1 MSFVGLWVG
10 GEDGLRHTLIFIPQ
24 NNLTALDGL
33 MCKSKSKVW
42 GPFIVVALAAM
53 PAFFSACDSKTK
65 IPPFDLAGSDAKAV
79 ALADSV
85 MAACGGRENWEKT
98 RIVTWDWF
106 GKRLNVWDKWTGDIR
121 VESRRSLILMNLN
134 TKKGRAWKDGHEI
147 TEPEALQRALDY
159 GYEAWANDSYWM
171 FLPFKLKD
179 GGVTLK
185 YLGEGTTAEGQSAE
199 VLSVT
204 FNKAGLTPNNKHH
217 VYIDK
222 ESKLLVQWDFYMDA
236 KDPAPRFAV
245 PWKNYQQ
252 FGKILLSDDRGE
264 GARKKHVGLGVFE
277 ALPASVFNRP
287 DSIDWVKV
295 HSELANGKKQSSF

>member
-1 MSFVGLWVG
+1 
-10 GEDGLRHTLIFIPQ
+10 
-24 NNLTALDGL
+24 
-33 MCKSKSKVW
+33 
-42 GPFIVVALAAM
+42 M
-53 PAFFSACDSKTK
+53 PAFFFAACNSRHAET
-65 IPPFDLAGSDAKAV
+65 PPFDLAGSDAKAV

-98 RIVTWDWF
+98 RVVTWDWF
-106 GKRLNVWDKWTGDIR
+106 GKRLNVWDKWTGDVR

-147 TEPEALQRALDY
+147 TEPDKLQRALDY

-185 YLGEGTTAEGQSAE
+185 YLGEGLTAEGQPAE
-199 VLSVT
+199 ILSVT
-204 FNKAGLTPNNKHH
+204 FTKVGLTPNNKHH

-222 ESKLLVQWDFYMDA
+222 ASKLLVQWDFFADA
-236 KDPAPRFAV
+236 NDPAPSFSV
-245 PWKNYQQ
+245 PWKNYQK

-277 ALPASVFNRP
+277 TLPTTVFNSP
-287 DSIDWVKV
+287 DPIDWMKLQ
-295 HSELANGKKQSSF
+295 SEMTNGKQRQSGG